1 MIDIVI
7 YDDLGRLDFML
18 MEIGI
23 LKVRNFILFFIVI
36 LILTIC

>member
-7 YDDLGRLDFML
+7 YDDLGRLDFSL
-18 MEIGI
+18 TEIGI
-23 LKVRNFILFFIVI
+23 LKVRNCILFFIVI

>member
-18 MEIGI
+18 TEIGI